1 MADDKKKVPLIQ
13 RMISSGGS
21 AIVTKTL
28 VTPFDV
34 VKTYLQ
40 VIYWINPLNI
50 GGIYDPREKTVD
62 WCIEFG

>member
-40 VIYWINPLNI
+40 VIRKVDNLNI
-50 GGIYDPREKTVD
+50 GGVYDPREKTVD
-62 WCIEFG
+62 

>member
-40 VIYWINPLNI
+40 VIYTHNI
-50 GGIYDPREKTVD
+50 IIIG
-62 WCIEFG
+62 

>member
-40 VIYWINPLNI
+40 VFCKQDLKSI
-50 GGIYDPREKTVD
+50 G
-62 WCIEFG
+62 